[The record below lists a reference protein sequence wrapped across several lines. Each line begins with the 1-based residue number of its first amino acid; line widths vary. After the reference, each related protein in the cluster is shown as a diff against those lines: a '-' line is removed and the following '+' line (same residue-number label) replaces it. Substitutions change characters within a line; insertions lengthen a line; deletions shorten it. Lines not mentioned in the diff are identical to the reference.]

1 MSFTSKVSNILKQ
14 QVGNMVG
21 SSISSFA
28 NNLMANG
35 GQKKKLAAKLLNKS
49 PLEIDNIDPTAHMKE
64 NPYQYGTVYYP
75 QETSNLGEGHY
86 IIFDVIMHKSSK
98 FKTDKQA
105 NVKIRPKANY
115 NTSYVG
121 EPTSYENTV
130 AKIKKSIALADPTSS
145 NLQGV
150 KSGLN
155 QKTPTHTFLSDS
167 IILYTPGAAL
177 KFGYG
182 AAYEGIDTGV
192 AGLLG
197 DALSGVKDFD
207 SAMAAL
213 KGGGADAVKMLARSG
228 IFGAASLIPGFENA
242 EAAYDK
248 AKGQAVN
255 PQQEMVFSR
264 VNFREFEFPFEF
276 APKNA
281 QEKDQMHKIINLF
294 KFHMH
299 PEYQG
304 DTKGFFNVPSEFQIT
319 YMYRENINTY
329 IPRISRCVLANMNID
344 FAPEGV
350 FSTFK
355 ADNGGA
361 APVMATMNLTFKETE
376 IMTKE
381 RIAEGF

>member
-49 PLEIDNIDPTAHMKE
+49 PLEIGNIDPTAHMKE

-86 IIFDVIMHKSSK
+86 IIFDVVMHKSSK

-105 NVKIRPKANY
+105 NVRVIPQADYGGTFAGGN
-115 NTSYVG
+115 SYQQSVQ
-121 EPTSYENTV
+121 
-130 AKIKKSIALADPTSS
+130 KIKNKNGFAGNTR
-145 NLQGV
+145 LQGV

-182 AAYEGIDTGV
+182 ANYEGIDTGV

-197 DALSGVKDFD
+197 DTLSGIKDFD
-207 SAMAAL
+207 SAMAAI

-255 PQQEMVFSR
+255 PQQEMVFSK

-281 QEKDQMHKIINLF
+281 KEKDQMHKIINLF

-304 DTKGFFNVPSEFQIT
+304 STKGFFNVPSEFQIT

-350 FSTFK
+350 FSAFK
-355 ADNGGA
+355 ADQGGA

>member
-1 MSFTSKVSNILKQ
+1 MSFTNKVSNILKQ

-21 SSISSFA
+21 SSISNFA
-28 NNLMANG
+28 NNIFANG

-49 PLEIDNIDPTAHMKE
+49 PLEIENIDPTAHMKE

-86 IIFDVIMHKSSK
+86 IIFDVVMHKSSK

-105 NVKIRPKANY
+105 NVRVIPEADYGGTFAGGN
-115 NTSYVG
+115 SYQQSVQ
-121 EPTSYENTV
+121 
-130 AKIKKSIALADPTSS
+130 KIKNKNGFAGNTR
-145 NLQGV
+145 LQGV

-167 IILYTPGAAL
+167 IILYTPGTAL
-177 KFGYG
+177 KFGYSV
-182 AAYEGIDTGV
+182 AQDGIETGL
-192 AGLLG
+192 AGVLG
-197 DALSGVKDFD
+197 DAISGIKDFD
-207 SAMAAL
+207 SAIAAI
-213 KGGGADAVKMLARSG
+213 KSGGADAVKMLARSG
-228 IFGAASLIPGFENA
+228 LFGAVGLIPGMENTQ
-242 EAAYDK
+242 AAFDK
-248 AKGQAVN
+248 ARGQAVN
-255 PQQEMVFSR
+255 PQQEMVFSK

-299 PEYQG
+299 PEYKG

-319 YMYRENINTY
+319 YMYREKINTY

-355 ADNGGA
+355 ADQGGA
-361 APVMATMNLTFKETE
+361 APVLSTMNLTFKETE

>member
-1 MSFTSKVSNILKQ
+1 
-14 QVGNMVG
+14 
-21 SSISSFA
+21 
-28 NNLMANG
+28 
-35 GQKKKLAAKLLNKS
+35 
-49 PLEIDNIDPTAHMKE
+49 
-64 NPYQYGTVYYP
+64 
-75 QETSNLGEGHY
+75 
-86 IIFDVIMHKSSK
+86 MHKSSK

-105 NVKIRPKANY
+105 NVRVIPQADFGG
-115 NTSYVG
+115 SYVG
-121 EPTSYENTV
+121 ESTSYQKAVT
-130 AKIKKSIALADPTSS
+130 KIKRQNSFANPQATR
-145 NLQGV
+145 LQGV

-182 AAYEGIDTGV
+182 AAYDGIDTGI

-197 DALSGVKDFD
+197 DTLSGIKDFD
-207 SAMAAL
+207 SAMAAI

-242 EAAYDK
+242 QAAYDK

-255 PQQEMVFSR
+255 PQQEMVFSK

-299 PEYQG
+299 PEYKG

-361 APVMATMNLTFKETE
+361 APVLATMNLTFKETE